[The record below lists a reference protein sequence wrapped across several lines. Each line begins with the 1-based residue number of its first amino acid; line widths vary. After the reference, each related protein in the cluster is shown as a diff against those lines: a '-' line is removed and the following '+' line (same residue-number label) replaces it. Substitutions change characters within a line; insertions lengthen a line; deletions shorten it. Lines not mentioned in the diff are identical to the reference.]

1 MHVNRGLIVDMSHLP
16 DERLAA
22 LLDEPPTS
30 AELAH
35 LASCE
40 RCAAERAA
48 QRRLRDLANAE
59 GASIGAPLTTWES
72 LAPAL
77 RADGVID
84 TGEWRVAR
92 RQRAFTGVWAQAAAA
107 LLIALGGIAY
117 GRYTAT
123 GSVLPDGLH
132 GASAVVAVETDSTSF
147 PTFANV
153 EEARAAQERFESLY
167 QSAALYLAAHDTAE
181 LSPDSPA
188 AMRHRLATLDEV
200 GATVRQALTE
210 SPGDPVI
217 NGYYLTTLGQRE
229 ATLRQLNASLP
240 AGVRM
245 NSF

>member
-1 MHVNRGLIVDMSHLP
+1 MDMSHLP

-22 LLDEPPTS
+22 LSEEPPNS

-40 RCAAERAA
+40 RCAMERTAH
-48 QRRLRDLANAE
+48 RTLRELASAE
-59 GASIGAPLTTWES
+59 GAQIGAPLTSWES

-92 RQRAFTGVWAQAAAA
+92 RPRRFTGIWSQAAAA
-107 LLIALGGIAY
+107 LLIALGGVAY
-117 GRYTAT
+117 GRYSAV
-123 GSVLPDGLH
+123 GSVLPDSS
-132 GASAVVAVETDSTSF
+132 GATASRVHEADSL
-147 PTFANV
+147 PTFSNV
-153 EEARAAQERFESLY
+153 DEARAAQERYETLY
-167 QSAALYLAAHDTAE
+167 QSAALYLAAHDTLE
-181 LSPDSPA
+181 LTPESPA

-229 ATLRQLNASLP
+229 ATLRQLNAALP
-240 AGVRM
+240 AGVRV

>member
-1 MHVNRGLIVDMSHLP
+1 MDMSHLP

-22 LLDEPPTS
+22 LSEEPPNS

-48 QRRLRDLANAE
+48 HRNLRELASAE
-59 GASIGAPLTTWES
+59 GAQIGAPLTSWES
-72 LAPAL
+72 LAPVL

-92 RQRAFTGVWAQAAAA
+92 RPRRFTGVWSQVAAA

-117 GRYTAT
+117 GRYSAVGT
-123 GSVLPDGLH
+123 VLPEQT
-132 GASAVVAVETDSTSF
+132 SAVASHAQADSLAGNFSS
-147 PTFANV
+147 V
-153 EEARAAQERFESLY
+153 EEARAAQERYETLY
-167 QSAALYLAAHDTAE
+167 QSAALYLAAHDTSE
-181 LSPDSPA
+181 LTPDSPA

-229 ATLRQLNASLP
+229 ATLRQLNAALP
-240 AGVRM
+240 AGVRV

>member
-1 MHVNRGLIVDMSHLP
+1 MDGDRGLTVDMSHLP

-22 LLDEPPTS
+22 LFDEPPTS

-48 QRRLRDLANAE
+48 HRQLRELANAD
-59 GASIGAPLTTWES
+59 GARIGVPLTSWES
-72 LAPAL
+72 LAPVL

-92 RQRAFTGVWAQAAAA
+92 RPRRFTGVWSQAAAA
-107 LLIALGGIAY
+107 LLLALGGVAY
-117 GRYTAT
+117 GRYTAI
-123 GSVLPDGLH
+123 GSVMPDSQR
-132 GASAVVAVETDSTSF
+132 ASDAIARSHDADSTMSF
-147 PTFANV
+147 ASV
-153 EEARAAQERFESLY
+153 EEARAAQERYETLY
-167 QSAALYLAAHDTAE
+167 QSAALYLAAHDTSE

-200 GATVRQALTE
+200 GATVRQALSE

-240 AGVRM
+240 VGVRVT
-245 NSF
+245 SW

>member
-1 MHVNRGLIVDMSHLP
+1 MDISHLP

-22 LLDEPPTS
+22 LSDEPPNS

-40 RCAAERAA
+40 RCATERAA
-48 QRRLRDLANAE
+48 HRSLREMASAE
-59 GASIGAPLTTWES
+59 GAQIGAPLTRWES

-92 RQRAFTGVWAQAAAA
+92 RPRRFTGVWSQVAAA
-107 LLIALGGIAY
+107 LLIAFGGIAY
-117 GRYTAT
+117 GRYSAV
-123 GSVLPDGLH
+123 GSVLPES
-132 GASAVVAVETDSTSF
+132 ASAVSSRAHQADSVAEVYSS
-147 PTFANV
+147 V
-153 EEARAAQERFESLY
+153 EEARAAQERYETLY
-167 QSAALYLAAHDTAE
+167 QSAALYLAAHDTSE
-181 LSPDSPA
+181 LTPDSPA

-240 AGVRM
+240 AGVRV

>member
-1 MHVNRGLIVDMSHLP
+1 
-16 DERLAA
+16 
-22 LLDEPPTS
+22 
-30 AELAH
+30 
-35 LASCE
+35 
-40 RCAAERAA
+40 
-48 QRRLRDLANAE
+48 
-59 GASIGAPLTTWES
+59 LTTWEA

-92 RQRAFTGVWAQAAAA
+92 RPRRFTGVWSQAAAA
-107 LLIALGGIAY
+107 LLVALGGMAY
-117 GRYTAT
+117 GRYSAV
-123 GSVLPDGLH
+123 GSVLPESVQGS
-132 GASAVVAVETDSTSF
+132 SAFAARGHDSDTTVA
-147 PTFANV
+147 FANI
-153 EEARAAQERFESLY
+153 EEARAAQERYESLY
-167 QSAALYLAAHDTAE
+167 QSAALYLAAHDTSE

-210 SPGDPVI
+210 SPADPVI

-240 AGVRM
+240 AGVRV

>member
-1 MHVNRGLIVDMSHLP
+1 MDMSHLP

-22 LLDEPPTS
+22 LYDDPPTS

-48 QRRLRDLANAE
+48 YRTLRELANAE
-59 GASIGAPLTTWES
+59 QRIGAPLSDWDA

-92 RQRAFTGVWAQAAAA
+92 RPRRFSGVWSQAAAA

-117 GRYTAT
+117 GRYSAV
-123 GSVLPDGLH
+123 GSVLPDSRQR
-132 GASAVVAVETDSTSF
+132 AVAVAAAGDSVAFNS
-147 PTFANV
+147 V
-153 EEARAAQERFESLY
+153 DEARQAQELYQSLY
-167 QSAALYLAAHDTAE
+167 QSAALYLAAHDTVDLA
-181 LSPDSPA
+181 PGSPA
-188 AMRHRLATLDEV
+188 AIRRRLAALDEV

-210 SPGDPVI
+210 SPADPVI

-240 AGVRM
+240 VGVRL

>member
-1 MHVNRGLIVDMSHLP
+1 MDMSHLP

-22 LLDEPPTS
+22 LYDEPPTS

-48 QRRLRDLANAE
+48 HRSLREMANAE
-59 GASIGAPLTTWES
+59 SARIGSPLTTWEA

-92 RQRAFTGVWAQAAAA
+92 RPRRFTGLWSQAAAA
-107 LLIALGGIAY
+107 LLIALGGMAY
-117 GRYTAT
+117 GRYSAV
-123 GSVLPDGLH
+123 GSVLPESVRRS
-132 GASAVVAVETDSTSF
+132 SAVDARGHESDTMV
-147 PTFANV
+147 TFASV
-153 EEARAAQERFESLY
+153 EAARAAQERYETLY
-167 QSAALYLAAHDTAE
+167 QSAALYLAAHDTSE

-210 SPGDPVI
+210 SPADPVI

-240 AGVRM
+240 AGVRV

>member
-1 MHVNRGLIVDMSHLP
+1 MSHLP

-22 LLDEPPTS
+22 LFDEPPTS

-40 RCAAERAA
+40 RCAAERGTHR
-48 QRRLRDLANAE
+48 QLRELANAE
-59 GASIGAPLTTWES
+59 GARIGAPLTTWES

-92 RQRAFTGVWAQAAAA
+92 RPRRFTGVWSQAAAA
-107 LLIALGGIAY
+107 LLLALGGVAY
-117 GRYTAT
+117 GRYTAI
-123 GSVLPDGLH
+123 GSVMPD
-132 GASAVVAVETDSTSF
+132 ASRGSEAIALAHEADSTMSF
-147 PTFANV
+147 ASV
-153 EEARAAQERFESLY
+153 EEARAAQERYETLY
-167 QSAALYLAAHDTAE
+167 QSAALYLAAHDTSE

-188 AMRHRLATLDEV
+188 AMRRRLATLDEV
-200 GATVRQALTE
+200 GATVRQALSE

-240 AGVRM
+240 AGVRV
-245 NSF
+245 NSW

>member
-1 MHVNRGLIVDMSHLP
+1 MDISHLP

-22 LLDEPPTS
+22 LFDDPPTS

-48 QRRLRDLANAE
+48 YRSLRELANAE
-59 GASIGAPLTTWES
+59 GARIGAPLTDWES

-92 RQRAFTGVWAQAAAA
+92 RARPFTGVWSQAAAA

-117 GRYTAT
+117 GRYTAM
-123 GSVLPDGLH
+123 GS
-132 GASAVVAVETDSTSF
+132 GAFASRHDADSTV
-147 PTFANV
+147 TFSSV
-153 EEARAAQERFESLY
+153 EEARAAQQRYETLY
-167 QSAALYLAAHDTAE
+167 QSAALYLAEHDTLE
-181 LSPDSPA
+181 LAPESPA

-229 ATLRQLNASLP
+229 AALRQLNASLP
-240 AGVRM
+240 AGVRL

>member
-1 MHVNRGLIVDMSHLP
+1 MSHLP

-22 LLDEPPTS
+22 LSDEPPNS
-30 AELAH
+30 VELAH
-35 LASCE
+35 LASCD

-48 QRRLRDLANAE
+48 HRGLRELASAQ
-59 GASIGAPLTTWES
+59 GAQIGAPLTSWES

-92 RQRAFTGVWAQAAAA
+92 RPRRFTGVWSQAAAA
-107 LLIALGGIAY
+107 LLIALGGVAY
-117 GRYTAT
+117 GRYSAV
-123 GSVLPDGLH
+123 GSVLPEQA
-132 GASAVVAVETDSTSF
+132 GAIAARAHEADSL
-147 PTFANV
+147 PTFSSV
-153 EEARAAQERFESLY
+153 DEARAAQERYETLY

-181 LSPDSPA
+181 LTPDSPA

-229 ATLRQLNASLP
+229 ATLRQLNAALP
-240 AGVRM
+240 AGVRV

>member
-1 MHVNRGLIVDMSHLP
+1 MSHLP

-22 LLDEPPTS
+22 LSDEPPNS

-35 LASCE
+35 LASCD
-40 RCAAERAA
+40 RCASERAA
-48 QRRLRDLANAE
+48 HRALRELASAE
-59 GASIGAPLTTWES
+59 GAQIGAPLTEWAS

-92 RQRAFTGVWAQAAAA
+92 RPRRFTGVWSQAAAA
-107 LLIALGGIAY
+107 LLIAFGGIAY
-117 GRYTAT
+117 GRYSAV
-123 GSVLPDGLH
+123 GSVLPESG
-132 GASAVVAVETDSTSF
+132 SAVAARGHDADSL
-147 PTFANV
+147 PTFSSV
-153 EEARAAQERFESLY
+153 EEARVAQERYETLY

-181 LSPDSPA
+181 LTPDSPA

-229 ATLRQLNASLP
+229 ATLRQLNAALP
-240 AGVRM
+240 AGVRL

>member
-1 MHVNRGLIVDMSHLP
+1 MDRNRGLTVEMSHLP

-22 LLDEPPTS
+22 LSEEPPTS

-35 LASCE
+35 LASCD

-48 QRRLRDLANAE
+48 HRSLRELASAE
-59 GASIGAPLTTWES
+59 GAQIGAPLTSWES
-72 LAPAL
+72 LAPVL

-92 RQRAFTGVWAQAAAA
+92 RPRRFTGVWSQAAAA
-107 LLIALGGIAY
+107 LLIALGGVAY
-117 GRYTAT
+117 GRYSAV
-123 GSVLPDGLH
+123 GSVLPESG
-132 GASAVVAVETDSTSF
+132 SAIATRGHETDSL
-147 PTFANV
+147 PTFSSV
-153 EEARAAQERFESLY
+153 EEARVAQERYETLY
-167 QSAALYLAAHDTAE
+167 QSAALYLAAHDTSE
-181 LSPDSPA
+181 LTPDSPA

-229 ATLRQLNASLP
+229 ATLRQLNAALP
-240 AGVRM
+240 AGVRL

>member
-1 MHVNRGLIVDMSHLP
+1 MSHLP

-22 LLDEPPTS
+22 LYDDPPTS

-48 QRRLRDLANAE
+48 YRTLRELANAE
-59 GASIGAPLTTWES
+59 QRIGAPLSDWDM

-92 RQRAFTGVWAQAAAA
+92 RPRRFSGVWSQAAAA

-117 GRYTAT
+117 GRYSAV
-123 GSVLPDGLH
+123 GSVLPDSRQR
-132 GASAVVAVETDSTSF
+132 AVAVAAAGDSVAFNS
-147 PTFANV
+147 V
-153 EEARAAQERFESLY
+153 DEARQAQELYQTLY
-167 QSAALYLAAHDTAE
+167 QSAALYLAAHDTVDLA
-181 LSPDSPA
+181 PGSPA
-188 AMRHRLATLDEV
+188 AIRRRLAALDEV

-210 SPGDPVI
+210 SPADPVI

-240 AGVRM
+240 VGVRL

>member
-1 MHVNRGLIVDMSHLP
+1 MSHLP

-22 LLDEPPTS
+22 LYDEPPTS

-48 QRRLRDLANAE
+48 YRTMRELASAEQR
-59 GASIGAPLTTWES
+59 IGAPLTDWES

-92 RQRAFTGVWAQAAAA
+92 RPRRFGVWSQAAAA
-107 LLIALGGIAY
+107 VLIAIGGIAY
-117 GRYTAT
+117 GRYSAV
-123 GSVLPDGLH
+123 GSVLAG
-132 GASAVVAVETDSTSF
+132 SAHPMKAFPAKAARDSSAF
-147 PTFANV
+147 SSI
-153 EEARAAQERFESLY
+153 EEARTAQEQAQTLY
-167 QSAALYLAAHDTAE
+167 QSAALYLAAHDTLE

-188 AMRHRLATLDEV
+188 AMRHQLATLDEV
-200 GATVRQALTE
+200 GATLRQSIAE

-240 AGVRM
+240 VGMRV
-245 NSF
+245 NIF

>member
-1 MHVNRGLIVDMSHLP
+1 MSHLP

-22 LLDEPPTS
+22 LFDEPPTS

-40 RCAAERAA
+40 RCATERAA
-48 QRRLRDLANAE
+48 YRVLRELANAE
-59 GASIGAPLTTWES
+59 QHIGSPLSNWDT

-92 RQRAFTGVWAQAAAA
+92 RPRRFGGVWSQAAAA
-107 LLIALGGIAY
+107 ILIAIGGIAY
-117 GRYTAT
+117 GRYSAV
-123 GSVLPDGLH
+123 GSVLPKSGQRMDV
-132 GASAVVAVETDSTSF
+132 ASAAVAGADSI
-147 PTFANV
+147 TFSSV
-153 EEARAAQERFESLY
+153 EEARATQVQSQLLY
-167 QSAALYLAAHDTAE
+167 QSAALYLAAHDTVD
-181 LSPDSPA
+181 LSPESPA
-188 AMRHRLATLDEV
+188 AIRRRLATLDEV
-200 GATVRQALTE
+200 GATVRQALAD

-240 AGVRM
+240 VGVRVNM
-245 NSF
+245 F

>member
-1 MHVNRGLIVDMSHLP
+1 MSHLP

-22 LLDEPPTS
+22 LYDDPPTS

-48 QRRLRDLANAE
+48 YRTLRELANAE
-59 GASIGAPLTTWES
+59 QRIGAPLSDWDT

-92 RQRAFTGVWAQAAAA
+92 RPRRFGGAWSQAAAA

-117 GRYTAT
+117 GRYSAV
-123 GSVLPDGLH
+123 GSVLPDSRQR
-132 GASAVVAVETDSTSF
+132 AVAVAASGDSVAFNS
-147 PTFANV
+147 V
-153 EEARAAQERFESLY
+153 DEARQAQELYQSLY
-167 QSAALYLAAHDTAE
+167 QSAALYLAAHDTVDLA
-181 LSPDSPA
+181 PGSPA
-188 AMRHRLATLDEV
+188 AIRRRLAALDEV

-210 SPGDPVI
+210 SPADPVI

-240 AGVRM
+240 VGVRL

>member
-1 MHVNRGLIVDMSHLP
+1 MSHLP

-22 LLDEPPTS
+22 LYDDPPTS

-35 LASCE
+35 IASCE

-48 QRRLRDLANAE
+48 YRTLRELANAE
-59 GASIGAPLTTWES
+59 QRIGAPLSDWDT

-92 RQRAFTGVWAQAAAA
+92 RPRRFSGGWSQAAAA

-117 GRYTAT
+117 GRYSAV
-123 GSVLPDGLH
+123 GSVLPDSRQR
-132 GASAVVAVETDSTSF
+132 AVAVAAAGDSVAFNS
-147 PTFANV
+147 V
-153 EEARAAQERFESLY
+153 DEARQAQELYQSLY
-167 QSAALYLAAHDTAE
+167 QSAALYLAAHDTVDLA
-181 LSPDSPA
+181 PGSPA
-188 AMRHRLATLDEV
+188 AMRRRLAALDEV

-210 SPGDPVI
+210 SPADPVI

-240 AGVRM
+240 VGVRL

>member
-1 MHVNRGLIVDMSHLP
+1 VDMSHLP

-22 LLDEPPTS
+22 LFDEPPTS
-30 AELAH
+30 SELAH

-48 QRRLRDLANAE
+48 YRTLRELANSE
-59 GASIGAPLTTWES
+59 QRIGAPLSDWDT

-92 RQRAFTGVWAQAAAA
+92 RPHRFGGAWSQAAAA
-107 LLIALGGIAY
+107 VLIAIGGIAF
-117 GRYTAT
+117 GRYSA
-123 GSVLPDGLH
+123 GSALWGRRDIAAPAG
-132 GASAVVAVETDSTSF
+132 DSVFSSI
-147 PTFANV
+147 
-153 EEARAAQERFESLY
+153 EEARKAQDHYQTLY
-167 QSAALYLAAHDTAE
+167 QSAALYLAAHDTVE

-188 AMRHRLATLDEV
+188 ALRRRVATLDEV

-240 AGVRM
+240 LGVRV

>member
-1 MHVNRGLIVDMSHLP
+1 MSHLP

-48 QRRLRDLANAE
+48 YRTLRGLASAEQR
-59 GASIGAPLTTWES
+59 IGAPLSSWET

-92 RQRAFTGVWAQAAAA
+92 RPRRFGGVWTQAAAA
-107 LLIALGGIAY
+107 ALIAIGGVAY
-117 GRYTAT
+117 GRYSAV
-123 GSVLPDGLH
+123 GSVLPGARH
-132 GASAVVAVETDSTSF
+132 GATSVAGKPGADSSAFSSID
-147 PTFANV
+147 
-153 EEARAAQERFESLY
+153 EARTAQEQAQTLY
-167 QSAALYLAAHDTAE
+167 QSAALYLAAHDTLE

-188 AMRHRLATLDEV
+188 AIRRRLAALDEV
-200 GATVRQALTE
+200 GATVRQALSE

-217 NGYYLTTLGQRE
+217 NGYYLTTLGQRQ
-229 ATLRQLNASLP
+229 AAMRQLNASLP
-240 AGVRM
+240 IGMRV
-245 NSF
+245 NIF

>member
-1 MHVNRGLIVDMSHLP
+1 MSHLP

-22 LLDEPPTS
+22 LSDEPPNS

-35 LASCE
+35 LASCD
-40 RCAAERAA
+40 RCASERAA
-48 QRRLRDLANAE
+48 HRGLRELASAE
-59 GASIGAPLTTWES
+59 GAQIGTPLTNWES
-72 LAPAL
+72 LAPVL

-92 RQRAFTGVWAQAAAA
+92 RPRRFTGVWSQAAAA
-107 LLIALGGIAY
+107 LLIAFGGIAY
-117 GRYTAT
+117 GRYSAVGT
-123 GSVLPDGLH
+123 VLPES
-132 GASAVVAVETDSTSF
+132 ASAITSRAHEADSL
-147 PTFANV
+147 PTFSSV
-153 EEARAAQERFESLY
+153 EEARVAQERYETLY
-167 QSAALYLAAHDTAE
+167 QSAALYLAAHDTSE
-181 LSPDSPA
+181 LAPDSPA

-229 ATLRQLNASLP
+229 ATLRQLNAALP
-240 AGVRM
+240 AGVRV

>member
-1 MHVNRGLIVDMSHLP
+1 MSHLP

-22 LLDEPPTS
+22 LSDDPPTS

-40 RCAAERAA
+40 RCSAERAA
-48 QRRLRDLANAE
+48 YRALHELANADL
-59 GASIGAPLTTWES
+59 ARIGAPLSSWES

-92 RQRAFTGVWAQAAAA
+92 RARRFGGVWPQAAAA

-117 GRYTAT
+117 GRYSAL
-123 GSVLPDGLH
+123 GSVVANHQDRRAVAAALSPD
-132 GASAVVAVETDSTSF
+132 SV
-147 PTFANV
+147 TFASV
-153 EEARAAQERFESLY
+153 EEARAAQERYEALY
-167 QSAALYLAAHDTAE
+167 QNAALYVAAHDSAD
-181 LSPDSPA
+181 LSPESPA
-188 AMRHRLATLDEV
+188 AVRRRLAALDEV
-200 GATVRQALTE
+200 GATVRQALAE

-229 ATLRQLNASLP
+229 AAIRQLNASLP
-240 AGVRM
+240 VGVRV
-245 NSF
+245 NVF

>member
-1 MHVNRGLIVDMSHLP
+1 MDMSHLP

-22 LLDEPPTS
+22 LHDEPPTS

-40 RCAAERAA
+40 RCATERTAY
-48 QRRLRDLANAE
+48 RTLRDLSNTQQR
-59 GASIGAPLTTWES
+59 IGAPLTDWES

-92 RQRAFTGVWAQAAAA
+92 RPRRFGGAWTQGAAAA
-107 LLIALGGIAY
+107 LIAIGGVAY
-117 GRYTAT
+117 GRYSAV
-123 GSVLPDGLH
+123 GSVLP
-132 GASAVVAVETDSTSF
+132 GARHAATAFAAKSGPDSSAFSSI
-147 PTFANV
+147 
-153 EEARAAQERFESLY
+153 EEARSAQEQAQTLY
-167 QSAALYLAAHDTAE
+167 QSAAIYLAAHDTSD

-188 AMRHRLATLDEV
+188 AIRRRLATWDEV
-200 GATVRQALTE
+200 GATVRQALAE

-217 NGYYLTTLGQRE
+217 NGFYLTTLGQRD

-240 AGVRM
+240 ANMRV
-245 NSF
+245 SIF

>member
-1 MHVNRGLIVDMSHLP
+1 MDISHLP

-22 LLDEPPTS
+22 LFDEPPTS

-40 RCAAERAA
+40 RCAAERASYRA
-48 QRRLRDLANAE
+48 LRELATAE
-59 GASIGAPLTTWES
+59 QARIGAPLSSWES

-92 RQRAFTGVWAQAAAA
+92 RARRFGGIWSQAAAA

-117 GRYTAT
+117 GRYSAV
-123 GSVLPDGLH
+123 GSVLPE
-132 GASAVVAVETDSTSF
+132 AVRQGDALAVAPSPDSVSF
-147 PTFANV
+147 SSV
-153 EEARAAQERFESLY
+153 DEARTAQERYEALY
-167 QSAALYLAAHDTAE
+167 QSAALYLAAHDTVE

-188 AMRHRLATLDEV
+188 AMRRRLATLDEV
-200 GATVRQALTE
+200 GAMMRQALSE

-240 AGVRM
+240 AGVRV

>member
-1 MHVNRGLIVDMSHLP
+1 MDISHLP

-22 LLDEPPTS
+22 LLDDSPTS

-48 QRRLRDLANAE
+48 YRGLRELANTE
-59 GASIGAPLTTWES
+59 GARIGAPLSDWGS

-92 RQRAFTGVWAQAAAA
+92 RARRFTGIWSQAAAA

-117 GRYTAT
+117 GRY
-123 GSVLPDGLH
+123 
-132 GASAVVAVETDSTSF
+132 SAMGVSAFSAHSSDTDSTVTYSS
-147 PTFANV
+147 V
-153 EEARAAQERFESLY
+153 DEARAAQQRYETLY
-167 QSAALYLAAHDTAE
+167 QSAAAYLAAHDTLE
-181 LSPDSPA
+181 LAPESPA

-240 AGVRM
+240 AGVRV
-245 NSF
+245 NSW

>member
-1 MHVNRGLIVDMSHLP
+1 MDRDRGLTVDMSHLP
-16 DERLAA
+16 EERLAA
-22 LLDEPPTS
+22 LSDEPPNS

-40 RCAAERAA
+40 RCASERAA
-48 QRRLRDLANAE
+48 HRNLRELASAQ
-59 GASIGAPLTTWES
+59 GAQIGAPLTSWEA

-92 RQRAFTGVWAQAAAA
+92 RPRRFTGVWSQAAAA

-117 GRYTAT
+117 GRYSAS
-123 GSVLPDGLH
+123 GSVLPEP
-132 GASAVVAVETDSTSF
+132 ASAVAARGNEADSV
-147 PTFANV
+147 PTFSSV
-153 EEARAAQERFESLY
+153 DEARAAQERYETLY

-181 LSPDSPA
+181 LPPDSPA

-229 ATLRQLNASLP
+229 ATLRQLNAALP
-240 AGVRM
+240 AGVRV

>member
-1 MHVNRGLIVDMSHLP
+1 MDKNRGLTVDMSHLP

-22 LLDEPPTS
+22 LSDEPPNS

-35 LASCE
+35 LASCD

-48 QRRLRDLANAE
+48 HRGLRELASAE
-59 GASIGAPLTTWES
+59 GAQIGAPLTSWES

-92 RQRAFTGVWAQAAAA
+92 RPRRFTGVWSQAAAA

-117 GRYTAT
+117 GRYSAV
-123 GSVLPDGLH
+123 GSVLPET
-132 GASAVVAVETDSTSF
+132 ASTISARAHEADSL
-147 PTFANV
+147 PTFSSV
-153 EEARAAQERFESLY
+153 DEARAAQERYETLY
-167 QSAALYLAAHDTAE
+167 QSAALYLAAHDTVE
-181 LSPDSPA
+181 LTPDTPA
-188 AMRHRLATLDEV
+188 AIRHRLATLDEV

-229 ATLRQLNASLP
+229 ATLRQLNAALP
-240 AGVRM
+240 AGVRV

>member
-1 MHVNRGLIVDMSHLP
+1 MSHLP

-22 LLDEPPTS
+22 LFDEPPTS

-40 RCAAERAA
+40 RCAVERAA
-48 QRRLRDLANAE
+48 HRSLRELANAE
-59 GASIGAPLTTWES
+59 GARIGAPLSTWET

-92 RQRAFTGVWAQAAAA
+92 RPRRFTGVWSQVAAA

-117 GRYTAT
+117 GRYTAV
-123 GSVLPDGLH
+123 GSVLPEPLKSASTD
-132 GASAVVAVETDSTSF
+132 SAV
-147 PTFANV
+147 TFSSID
-153 EEARAAQERFESLY
+153 EARAAQERFETLY
-167 QSAALYLAAHDTAE
+167 QSAALYLAAHDTLQ

-188 AMRHRLATLDEV
+188 ALRHRVATLDEV

-217 NGYYLTTLGQRE
+217 NGYYLTTLGERE